1 MECRQPAAAVTPWS
15 AIYRAGL
22 VAASGCSACARPMN
36 AAMASR
42 VLLPRGVVLIEPR
55 EVRATTVRSSC
66 HDSFFFQLRV
76 ASIRA
81 LAPRS
86 SGATGVHLTRYRPTL
101 SGHRGT
107 ARSHDDGSLFPTVK
121 IDHALTTRYG
131 RRGGRAQA
139 FKDAAIALTPLPDG
153 PPLQTYE
160 GVALHSTR

>member
-66 HDSFFFQLRV
+66 HDSFFFFSFVLRPSGLSHHGV
-76 ASIRA
+76 MER
-81 LAPRS
+81 LAC
-86 SGATGVHLTRYRPTL
+86 
-101 SGHRGT
+101 
-107 ARSHDDGSLFPTVK
+107 
-121 IDHALTTRYG
+121 I
-131 RRGGRAQA
+131 
-139 FKDAAIALTPLPDG
+139 
-153 PPLQTYE
+153 
-160 GVALHSTR
+160 